1 MERIFWIGKGDD
13 RKKRGA
19 TENKKIELRI
29 ESEVKNMSESITKT
43 SSCLKAII
51 RGFYKNGEVVAD
63 GSLKGF
69 VIRPSEEQCRICA
82 KIAHLVMDNNGF
94 FKPDT
99 KYWLTGLDEFNTGA
113 DNKYTK
119 RSRINY
125 DMNIR
130 LPKLL
135 GSSTLDEICKGAGDF
150 VKYEKIIDG
159 LLKKYQSRSVFDK
172 LVFKV
177 KQDGIKPKPIALS
190 YDDIM
195 TVTDIFTTY
204 NKERIRSVEKKLTP
218 ELIGHIKYMEAHPDK
233 LSDTDK
239 EIWELINSPEM

>member
-1 MERIFWIGKGDD
+1 M
-13 RKKRGA
+13 
-19 TENKKIELRI
+19 
-29 ESEVKNMSESITKT
+29 ESEEKDMSENITKT

-51 RGFYKNGEVVAD
+51 RGFYKNGEVVAE

-69 VIRPSEEQCRICA
+69 VIRPSEDQCRICA

-125 DMNIR
+125 DLNIR

-135 GSSTLDEICKGAGDF
+135 GSSALDEICKGTGDF
-150 VKYEKIIDG
+150 TKYEKIIDS
-159 LLKKYQSRSVFDK
+159 L
-172 LVFKV
+172 
-177 KQDGIKPKPIALS
+177 
-190 YDDIM
+190 
-195 TVTDIFTTY
+195 
-204 NKERIRSVEKKLTP
+204 
-218 ELIGHIKYMEAHPDK
+218 
-233 LSDTDK
+233 
-239 EIWELINSPEM
+239 

>member
-1 MERIFWIGKGDD
+1 M
-13 RKKRGA
+13 
-19 TENKKIELRI
+19 
-29 ESEVKNMSESITKT
+29 ESEEKDMSENITKT

-51 RGFYKNGEVVAD
+51 RGFYKNGEVVAE

-69 VIRPSEEQCRICA
+69 VIRPSEDQCRICA

-119 RSRINY
+119 RRRINY
-125 DMNIR
+125 DLNIR

-135 GSSTLDEICKGAGDF
+135 GSSALDEICKGTGDF
-150 VKYEKIIDG
+150 TKYEKIIDG
-159 LLKKYQSRSVFDK
+159 LLKKYQSKSVFDK

-177 KQDGIKPKPIALS
+177 KSAGIKAERQSLS
-190 YDDIM
+190 YDDTMAVIE
-195 TVTDIFTTY
+195 IFTAY
-204 NKERIRSVEKKLTP
+204 NKERIRLEEKKLTP
-218 ELIGHIKYMEAHPDK
+218 ELIGHIKYLEANQDK
-233 LSDTDK
+233 LKDTDK
-239 EIWELINSPEM
+239 EMWELLNSQEM

>member
-1 MERIFWIGKGDD
+1 M
-13 RKKRGA
+13 
-19 TENKKIELRI
+19 
-29 ESEVKNMSESITKT
+29 ESEEKDMSENITKT

-51 RGFYKNGEVVAD
+51 RGFYKNGEVVAE

-69 VIRPSEEQCRICA
+69 VIRPSEDQCRICA

-125 DMNIR
+125 DLNIR

-135 GSSTLDEICKGAGDF
+135 GGSALDEICKGTGDF
-150 VKYEKIIDG
+150 TKYEKIIDS
-159 LLKKYQSRSVFDK
+159 LLKKYQNKSVFDK
-172 LVFKV
+172 LIFKV
-177 KQDGIKPKPIALS
+177 KQEGIKPKPMALS

-204 NKERIRSVEKKLTP
+204 NKERIRTVEKKLTP

-239 EIWELINSPEM
+239 EIWELINNLEM

>member
-1 MERIFWIGKGDD
+1 
-13 RKKRGA
+13 
-19 TENKKIELRI
+19 
-29 ESEVKNMSESITKT
+29 MSENTTKT

-51 RGFYKNGEVVAD
+51 KGFYKNGEVVAE

-69 VIRPSEEQCRICA
+69 TFRPSEDQCRICA

-99 KYWLTGLDEFNTGA
+99 KYWLTGLEEFNTGSE
-113 DNKYTK
+113 NKYTK

-135 GSSTLDEICKGAGDF
+135 GSSALDEICKGTGDF
-150 VKYEKIIDG
+150 TKYEKIIDS
-159 LLKKYQSRSVFDK
+159 LLKKHQSKSVFDK

-177 KQDGIKPKPIALS
+177 KSAGIKAERQSLS
-190 YDDIM
+190 YDDTMAVIE
-195 TVTDIFTTY
+195 IFTAY
-204 NKERIRSVEKKLTP
+204 NKERIRLEEKKLTP
-218 ELIGHIKYMEAHPDK
+218 ELIGHIKYLEAHQDK
-233 LSDTDK
+233 LKDTDK
-239 EIWELINSPEM
+239 EMWELLNSQEM